1 MYEMLQIMNQ
11 RAFGRKEEGEM
22 CYAPP
27 RKGVKGG
34 SDWGG
39 ELGGFGKTCWGGGD
53 LTQIYSIS

>member
-39 ELGGFGKTCWGGGD
+39 ELGGVW
-53 LTQIYSIS
+53 